1 MVIEGVCLE
10 MVVTPVTKHASVGK
24 TRNMVGYLTRSNN
37 RRMFFGNPVVRFP
50 DKDLSN
56 DKHHLPVCDAV
67 RLLPRQKH
75 EKQFFKTDSRC
86 TGHSSGF
93 GATCAT

>member
-1 MVIEGVCLE
+1 V
-10 MVVTPVTKHASVGK
+10 VVTPVTKHASVDK
-24 TRNMVGYLTRSNN
+24 TRNMVSYITRSNN

-56 DKHHLPVCDAV
+56 DKHHLLVCDAV
-67 RLLPRQKH
+67 RLVPIQKH

-86 TGHSSGF
+86 TRHFSGF